1 MLLCRFLLFRRDN
14 PELPMIDQYL
24 QSMILRERGNNRKLS
39 EEILEKLS
47 TESKE
52 RLFRILKDKED
63 ERNHLERKA
72 SRPWIMR

>member
-1 MLLCRFLLFRRDN
+1 
-14 PELPMIDQYL
+14 
-24 QSMILRERGNNRKLS
+24 MILRERGNNRKLS

-72 SRPWIMR
+72 RKPWMMR